1 MKPSMLLKFL
11 FFSLF
16 IFISQITHAYV
27 GLCCG
32 KCGGNMPLNL
42 MGGGVPETHEFRIK
56 INTTAMHMEDLV
68 DGDSSINGDA
78 ILDQNMGG
86 MGGMGGIGMM
96 AQTTGK
102 FMAIPT
108 EMDMNM
114 LNVSAAYSFSDDFV
128 AGIMLMY
135 MDNSMDMIFSQQMAG
150 KDGFTMESDGIGD
163 TMLMAKYRL
172 FTDDPLI
179 PKSQGSLFMGLSLPT
194 GSIDETNSNHPV
206 AMRSEE
212 LLPYGMQLGSG
223 TVDPSV
229 GFLYSGSQSPYW
241 WGANAVYTARLY
253 DNDRDYRLGDK
264 FNLDLYSMYQLN
276 HSLVAELQLN
286 SSYQDEINGEMDESK
301 TGESG
306 HATMGDGNS
315 PFTTPLWDPDNYGGT
330 KVGTTL
336 GLQWQPVPLQIFNL
350 QVGIP
355 LYQKL
360 NGIQLED
367 DWRVSLTWYVELPTK
382 KSRRYQQKGKSNSTL
397 GF

>member
-1 MKPSMLLKFL
+1 MKQSMLLKLVFVS
-11 FFSLF
+11 FFVF
-16 IFISQITHAYV
+16 VSQITHAYV

-32 KCGGNMPLNL
+32 KCGGNMPLNI

-56 INTTAMHMEDLV
+56 VNPMAMRMDGLM
-68 DGDSSINGDA
+68 DGDSAIKGDD
-78 ILDQNMGG
+78 LLGMPMMMG
-86 MGGMGGIGMM
+86 
-96 AQTTGK
+96 QPTGK
-102 FMAIPT
+102 FMAVPT

-135 MDNSMDMIFSQQMAG
+135 RDNSMDMTFNNMMLNDTGQH
-150 KDGFTMESDGIGD
+150 GFTMESDGIGD

-194 GSIDETNSNHPV
+194 GSIDEKNSNHPD
-206 AMRSEE
+206 AMRSDE

-253 DNDRDYRLGDK
+253 DNERDYRLGDK

-276 HSLVAELQLN
+276 YNLVAELQIN
-286 SSYQDEINGEMDESK
+286 SSYQDEINGEMDQSK

-306 HATMGDGNS
+306 HAAMGNGNS
-315 PFTTPLWDPDNYGGT
+315 PFTTPLWNPDNYGGT
-330 KVGTTL
+330 KVGTTI

-350 QVGIP
+350 QVGLP

-367 DWRVSLTWYVELPTK
+367 DWQVSLTWYIELPTK